1 MLSEWQVFKANSKNW
16 MGGYEIG
23 SVTASGLAPGERRN
37 LKRRGEA

>member
-16 MGGYEIG
+16 TGGSETGFGIVYG
-23 SVTASGLAPGERRN
+23 TTGRN